1 MRQVEAP
8 GSADWRLRPHR
19 PRRAVGADIAVVR
32 LQNQILH
39 RFSKLQDAAG
49 ERLIAATL
57 AHLAEACQ
65 DRPKRA
71 RLDCLERLGV
81 GDPAPRAA
89 SCARLDGVCPGL
101 AGAIETG
108 QPMTVTVLLQPRHRG
123 SAAQATTNL
132 GTRASS
138 VRV

>member
-8 GSADWRLRPHR
+8 ASADWRLRPYR
-19 PRRAVGADIAVVR
+19 PRRAVGADITVVR
-32 LQNQILH
+32 LQNQILY
-39 RFSKLQDAAG
+39 RFPKLQDAAG

-57 AHLAEACQ
+57 AHLAEPCQ
-65 DRPKRA
+65 DRLKRV
-71 RLDCLERLGV
+71 RLDWLERLGV
-81 GDPAPRAA
+81 GDPARRAA
-89 SCARLDGVCPGL
+89 SCARLDGICPRL

-108 QPMTVTVLLQPRHRG
+108 QSMTVTVLQQPRHRG

-132 GTRASS
+132 GTAASS